1 MMGMQKNIDHRCN
14 YKRSFDQLCDIET
27 DLDEKNTRKFD
38 EIKTYLTKSS
48 TKLMPRTTKIYD
60 KLLNIEGLN
69 SFRHTRSN
77 DEILTIRE
85 KLDHLERYL
94 KILAP
99 HILNI
104 TPVSGSNDSAFF
116 KGSNEDDNLDDVF
129 ISQDQN
135 CNHI

>member
-1 MMGMQKNIDHRCN
+1 MMGMQSIQIL
-14 YKRSFDQLCDIET
+14 F
-27 DLDEKNTRKFD
+27 NTS
-38 EIKTYLTKSS
+38 EMIYLA
-48 TKLMPRTTKIYD
+48 LV
-60 KLLNIEGLN
+60 N